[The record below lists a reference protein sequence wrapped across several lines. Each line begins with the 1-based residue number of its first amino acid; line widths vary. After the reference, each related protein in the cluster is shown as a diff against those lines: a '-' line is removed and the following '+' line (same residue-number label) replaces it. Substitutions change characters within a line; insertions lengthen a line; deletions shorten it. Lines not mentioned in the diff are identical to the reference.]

1 MDRKGLRIIQI
12 VDTYFPMIDGVVVT
26 VHNYA
31 SLLDRSGKCAVIF
44 PQQAKKPGDYG
55 DLGYE
60 TLQVRKAGLSVS
72 EYPLP
77 LPRLDRKLKRFLKAY
92 RPDLFHIHSPFF
104 LGRFAAAYAR
114 RHHIPCVAT
123 FHSKYYDDALN
134 ITGSRLLAWAAT
146 KLIVRFYERAD
157 CVWACSRGTAETLRS
172 YGYRGEIFVM
182 DNGSS
187 FRVEEGEREA
197 LAARAAEEFGLEKR
211 KKTILFIGHLIWH
224 KNLRLVLD
232 TAKRLEEAGEDC
244 RLLIVGDGYDA
255 EEIRQYA
262 DSLTFPEGRVRFLGR
277 VDDRDLLA
285 GVILFSDLFFFP
297 SVYDNSPLV
306 LREAASLGLPSLL
319 TAGSN
324 SAEAVT
330 KDVNGFTAEESPEAM
345 CAEIRRIFGDEELLR
360 AAGKSA
366 ETTVAK
372 SWEQIV
378 AEVEE
383 KYRQVIAEYRKK
395 HGGEVNGSA

>member
-31 SLLDRSGKCAVIF
+31 SLLDRSGKCAVVF

-172 YGYRGEIFVM
+172 YGYRGEVFVM

-197 LAARAAEEFGLEKR
+197 LAARAEEEFGLEKG

-232 TAKRLEEAGEDC
+232 TAKRLEETGEDC

-383 KYRQVIAEYRKK
+383 KYRQVIAEYREK
-395 HGGEVNGSA
+395 HGGGVNGSA

>member
-1 MDRKGLRIIQI
+1 MAKQALRTIQF

-31 SLLDRSGKCAVIF
+31 LLLNREGKTAVAF
-44 PQQAKKPGDYG
+44 PQQKREPGSYAE
-55 DLGYE
+55 LGYE
-60 TLQVRKAGLSVS
+60 TVQVKRAGLSVS

-77 LPRLDRKLKRFLKAY
+77 LPRLDRGLKRFLRDY
-92 RPDLFHIHSPFF
+92 RPDIFHIHSPFF
-104 LGRFAAAYAR
+104 LGMFAASYAR
-114 RHHIPCVAT
+114 RRHIPCVAT

-134 ITGSRLLAWAAT
+134 ITGSRLLARAAV
-146 KLIVRFYERAD
+146 KCIVRFYRRVD
-157 CVWACSRGTAETLRS
+157 SVWACSRGTAETLRS

-187 FRVEEGEREA
+187 FRIGEGEREP
-197 LAARAAEEFGLEKR
+197 LAARAAAEFGLEKGR
-211 KKTILFIGHLIWH
+211 KTLLFVGQLIWH

-232 TAKRLEEAGEDC
+232 TMKRLAETGEDC
-244 RLLIVGDGYDA
+244 RLLIAGDGYDG
-255 EEIRQYA
+255 EEIRRYA
-262 DSLTFPEGRVRFLGR
+262 ESLELPEGMVRFLGR
-277 VDDRDLLA
+277 IDDRDLLA

-306 LREAASLGLPSLL
+306 LREAASLGLPALL

-324 SAEAVT
+324 AAEVVT

-345 CAEIRRIFGDEELLR
+345 CAEIRRIFGDEALLR

-372 SWEQIV
+372 TWEQIV

-383 KYRQVIAEYRKK
+383 KYRRVIREYREK
-395 HGGEVNGSA
+395 HGEQAVRDR

>member
-383 KYRQVIAEYRKK
+383 KYRQVIAEYREK
-395 HGGEVNGSA
+395 HGGGVNGSA

>member
-1 MDRKGLRIIQI
+1 MDQQALRTIQF

-31 SLLDRSGKCAVIF
+31 ALLNRRGKTAVIF
-44 PQQAKKPGDYG
+44 PQQKKKPGAYAG
-55 DLGYE
+55 LGYE
-60 TLQVRKAGLSVS
+60 TVQVRKAGLSVS

-77 LPRLDRKLKRFLKAY
+77 VPRLDGRLKRYLRDFH
-92 RPDLFHIHSPFF
+92 PDIIHVHSPFF
-104 LGRFAAAYAR
+104 LGMYAAAYAR
-114 RHHIPCVAT
+114 RHRIPCVAT

-134 ITGSRLLAWAAT
+134 ITGSKLLAGAAT
-146 KLIVRFYERAD
+146 KIIVRFYRRAD
-157 CVWACSRGTAETLRS
+157 SVWACSRGTAETLRS
-172 YGYRGEIFVM
+172 YGYRGDVFVM

-187 FRVEEGEREA
+187 YRIEAGERES
-197 LAARAAEEFGLEKR
+197 LAARAAEKYGLEQG
-211 KKTILFIGHLIWH
+211 KKTLLFIGHLIWH

-232 TAKRLEEAGEDC
+232 TMKQLAETGEDY
-244 RLLIVGDGYDA
+244 RLLIAGDGYDA

-262 DSLTFPEGRVRFLGR
+262 ASLAFPEGAVRFLGKIE
-277 VDDRDLLA
+277 DRDLLA

-306 LREAASLGLPSLL
+306 LREAASLGVPALL

-324 SAEAVT
+324 AAEAVT

-345 CAEIRRIFGDEELLR
+345 SAEIRRIFGDEALLR
-360 AAGKSA
+360 SAGKSA

-372 SWEQIV
+372 TWEQIV

-383 KYRQVIAEYRKK
+383 QYRRVITEYREK
-395 HGGEVNGSA
+395 HGGQGS

>member
-1 MDRKGLRIIQI
+1 MDQQALRTIQF

-31 SLLDRSGKCAVIF
+31 ALLNRRGKTAVIF
-44 PQQAKKPGDYG
+44 PQQKKKPGAYAG
-55 DLGYE
+55 LGYE
-60 TLQVRKAGLSVS
+60 TVQVRKAGLSVS

-77 LPRLDRKLKRFLKAY
+77 VPRLDGRLKRYLRDFH
-92 RPDLFHIHSPFF
+92 PDIIHVHSPFF
-104 LGRFAAAYAR
+104 LGMYAAAYAR
-114 RHHIPCVAT
+114 RHRIPCVAT

-134 ITGSRLLAWAAT
+134 ITGSKLLAGAAT
-146 KLIVRFYERAD
+146 KIIVRFYRRAD
-157 CVWACSRGTAETLRS
+157 SVWACSRGTAETLRS
-172 YGYRGEIFVM
+172 YGYRGDVFVM

-187 FRVEEGEREA
+187 YRIEAGERES
-197 LAARAAEEFGLEKR
+197 LAARAAEKYGLEQG
-211 KKTILFIGHLIWH
+211 KKTLLFIGHLIWH

-232 TAKRLEEAGEDC
+232 TMKRLTETGEDY
-244 RLLIVGDGYDA
+244 RLLIAGDGYDA

-262 DSLTFPEGRVRFLGR
+262 ASLAFPEGAVRFLGKIE
-277 VDDRDLLA
+277 DRDLLA

-306 LREAASLGLPSLL
+306 LREAASLGVPALL

-324 SAEAVT
+324 AAEAVT

-345 CAEIRRIFGDEELLR
+345 SAEIRRIFGDEALLR
-360 AAGKSA
+360 SAGKSA

-372 SWEQIV
+372 TWEQIV

-383 KYRQVIAEYRKK
+383 QYRRVIAEYREK
-395 HGGEVNGSA
+395 HGGQGS

>member
-1 MDRKGLRIIQI
+1 MDKQALRIIQF

-31 SLLDRSGKCAVIF
+31 ALMNREGKTAVVF
-44 PQQAKKPGDYG
+44 PQQKKKPGAYAG
-55 DLGYE
+55 LGYE
-60 TLQVRKAGLSVS
+60 TVQVKRMGLSFT
-72 EYPLP
+72 EYALP
-77 LPRLDRKLKRFLKAY
+77 KPRLDRDLKRYLDGFRA
-92 RPDLFHIHSPFF
+92 DVFHVHSPFL
-104 LGRFAAAYAR
+104 LGAFAAAYAR
-114 RHHIPCVAT
+114 RHGIPCVAT

-134 ITGSRLLAWAAT
+134 ITGSKLLARTAT
-146 KLIVRFYERAD
+146 KCIVRFYRRAD
-157 CVWACSRGTAETLRS
+157 SVWACSRGTAETLRS
-172 YGYRGEIFVM
+172 YGYRGDVFVM

-187 FRVEEGEREA
+187 FRIGEGEREA
-197 LAARAAEEFGLEKR
+197 LAAKAAAEFGLEKG

-232 TAKRLEEAGEDC
+232 TMKRLADTGEDC

-262 DSLTFPEGRVRFLGR
+262 DSLDFPEGMVRFVGR
-277 VDDRDLLA
+277 IENRDLLA
-285 GVILFSDLFFFP
+285 GMILFSDLFFFP

-306 LREAASLGLPSLL
+306 LREAASLGLPALL

-324 SAEAVT
+324 AAEVVT
-330 KDVNGFTAEESPEAM
+330 KDVNGFTAEETPEAM
-345 CAEIRRIFGDEELLR
+345 SAEIQRIFGDEALRR

-372 SWEQIV
+372 TWEQIV

-383 KYRQVIAEYRKK
+383 KYRQVIEEYRAKR
-395 HGGEVNGSA
+395 GERAG

>member
-1 MDRKGLRIIQI
+1 MDKQTLRTIQF

-31 SLLDRSGKCAVIF
+31 SLLNRRGKCAVAF
-44 PQQAKKPGDYG
+44 PQQKKKPGTYDK
-55 DLGYE
+55 LGYE
-60 TLQVRKAGLSVS
+60 TVQVKKAGVSVS

-77 LPRLDRKLKRFLKAY
+77 LPQLDRDLKRFLEDY
-92 RPDLFHIHSPFF
+92 RGDLFHIHSPFF

-114 RHHIPCVAT
+114 RHHIPCIAT

-134 ITGSRLLAWAAT
+134 ITGSRLLARAAT
-146 KLIVRFYERAD
+146 RIIVRFYERVD

-187 FRVEEGEREA
+187 FRIGEGERET
-197 LAARAAEEFGLEKR
+197 LAARAAEAFGLETG
-211 KKTILFIGHLIWH
+211 KKTVLFIGHLIWH

-232 TAKRLEEAGEDC
+232 TMKRLTETGEDY

-262 DSLTFPEGRVRFLGR
+262 ASLAFPEGTVRFLGKIEN
-277 VDDRDLLA
+277 RDLLA

-306 LREAASLGLPSLL
+306 LREAASLGLPALL

-324 SAEAVT
+324 AAEAVT

-345 CAEIRRIFGDEELLR
+345 SAEIRRIFGDEALLR

-383 KYRQVIAEYRKK
+383 KYRQVIAEYREKR
-395 HGGEVNGSA
+395 GGKGN

>member
-1 MDRKGLRIIQI
+1 MDKQALRIIQF

-31 SLLDRSGKCAVIF
+31 ALLNRRGKTAVIF
-44 PQQAKKPGDYG
+44 PQQKKKPGAYAG
-55 DLGYE
+55 LGYE
-60 TLQVRKAGLSVS
+60 TVQVRKAGLSVS

-77 LPRLDRKLKRFLKAY
+77 VPRLDGRLKRYLRDFH
-92 RPDLFHIHSPFF
+92 PDIIHVHSPFF
-104 LGRFAAAYAR
+104 LGMYAAAYAR
-114 RHHIPCVAT
+114 RHRIPCVAT

-134 ITGSRLLAWAAT
+134 ITGSKLLAGAAT
-146 KLIVRFYERAD
+146 KIIVRFYRRAD
-157 CVWACSRGTAETLRS
+157 SVWACSRGTAETLRS
-172 YGYRGEIFVM
+172 YGYRGDVFVM

-187 FRVEEGEREA
+187 YRIEAGERES
-197 LAARAAEEFGLEKR
+197 LAARAAEKYGLEQG
-211 KKTILFIGHLIWH
+211 KKTLLFIGHLIWH

-232 TAKRLEEAGEDC
+232 TMKQLAETGEDY
-244 RLLIVGDGYDA
+244 RLLIAGDGYDA

-262 DSLTFPEGRVRFLGR
+262 ASLAFPEGAVRFLGKIE
-277 VDDRDLLA
+277 DRDLLA

-306 LREAASLGLPSLL
+306 LREAASLGVPALL

-324 SAEAVT
+324 AAEAVT

-345 CAEIRRIFGDEELLR
+345 SAEIRRIFGDEALLR
-360 AAGKSA
+360 SAGKSA

-372 SWEQIV
+372 TWEQIV

-383 KYRQVIAEYRKK
+383 QYRRVITEYREK
-395 HGGEVNGSA
+395 HGGQGS

>member
-1 MDRKGLRIIQI
+1 MDRQALRTIQF

-31 SLLDRSGKCAVIF
+31 ALMNRTGKTAVAF
-44 PQQAKKPGDYG
+44 PQQKKKPGAYAG
-55 DLGYE
+55 LGYE
-60 TLQVRKAGLSVS
+60 TVQVKKAGFSFS
-72 EYPLP
+72 EYALP
-77 LPRLDRKLKRFLKAY
+77 IPRLDRKLKRYLVGFEA
-92 RPDLFHIHSPFF
+92 DLFHIHSPFF
-104 LGRFAAAYAR
+104 LGAFAASYAR
-114 RHHIPCVAT
+114 KHRIPCVAT

-134 ITGSRLLAWAAT
+134 LTGSRLIARTVT
-146 KLIVRFYERAD
+146 KRIVRFYQGVD
-157 CVWACSRGTAETLRS
+157 SVWACSKGTAETLRS
-172 YGYRGEIFVM
+172 YGYRGDVFVM

-187 FRVEEGEREA
+187 FRIGEGERET
-197 LAARAAEEFGLEKR
+197 LARRAAEEYGLEEGKR
-211 KKTILFIGHLIWH
+211 TILFIGHLIWH

-232 TAKRLEEAGEDC
+232 TMKRLTEEGEDY
-244 RLLIVGDGYDA
+244 RLLIVGDGYDG

-262 DSLTFPEGRVRFLGR
+262 DSLAFPPGAVRFMGR
-277 VDDRDLLA
+277 IENRDLLA

-306 LREAASLGLPSLL
+306 LREAASLGLPALL

-324 SAEAVT
+324 AAEAVK

-345 CAEIRRIFGDEELLR
+345 SGEIRRIFGNEELLR

-372 SWEQIV
+372 TWEQIV

-383 KYRQVIAEYRKK
+383 KYRQVIAEYREK
-395 HGGEVNGSA
+395 HGTRGN

>member
-1 MDRKGLRIIQI
+1 MDRQALRTIQF

-31 SLLDRSGKCAVIF
+31 TLLNRKGKCAVAF
-44 PQQAKKPGDYG
+44 PQQGKKPGKYAG
-55 DLGYE
+55 MEYE
-60 TLQVRKAGLSVS
+60 TVQVKKAGLSVS

-77 LPRLDRKLKRFLKAY
+77 VPRLDRGLKRFLREY
-92 RPDLFHIHSPFF
+92 GVDLFHIHSPFF
-104 LGRFAAAYAR
+104 LGMFAAAYAR
-114 RHHIPCVAT
+114 RHRIPCVAT

-134 ITGSRLLAWAAT
+134 ITGSRLLAGAAT
-146 KLIVRFYERAD
+146 KIIVRFYQRVD
-157 CVWACSRGTAETLRS
+157 SVWACSRGTAETLRS

-187 FRVEEGEREA
+187 FRIEEGERED
-197 LAARAAEEFGLEKR
+197 LAARAAEQHGLEKG

-232 TAKRLEEAGEDC
+232 TMKKLVETGEDY

-255 EEIRQYA
+255 EDIRQYA
-262 DSLTFPEGRVRFLGR
+262 ASLAFPEGAVRFLGR
-277 VDDRDLLA
+277 IDNRDMLA

-324 SAEAVT
+324 AAEAIT
-330 KDVNGFTAEESPEAM
+330 KDMNGFTAEESPEAM
-345 CAEIRRIFGDEELLR
+345 SGEIRRIFGNEELLR

-372 SWEQIV
+372 TWEQIV

-383 KYRQVIAEYRKK
+383 KYRQVIAEYRTR
-395 HGGEVNGSA
+395 HGIPGN

>member
-31 SLLDRSGKCAVIF
+31 SLLDRSGKCAVVF

-146 KLIVRFYERAD
+146 KLIVRFYEQAD
-157 CVWACSRGTAETLRS
+157 CVWACSRGPAETLRS

-187 FRVEEGEREA
+187 FRVEEEEREA
-197 LAARAAEEFGLEKR
+197 LAARAAEEFGLEKG

-383 KYRQVIAEYRKK
+383 KYRQVVADYRKK
-395 HGGEVNGSA
+395 HGKPEE

>member
-1 MDRKGLRIIQI
+1 MDKQALRVIQF
-12 VDTYFPMIDGVVVT
+12 VDTYFPMVDGVVVT

-31 SLLDRSGKCAVIF
+31 ALMNREGKASVIF
-44 PQQAKKPGDYG
+44 PQQKKKPGVYAG
-55 DLGYE
+55 LGYE
-60 TLQVRKAGLSVS
+60 TVQVKRSGFSFS
-72 EYPLP
+72 EYALP
-77 LPRLDRKLKRFLKAY
+77 SPRLDRDLKRYLDGFHA
-92 RPDLFHIHSPFF
+92 DLFHIHSPFF
-104 LGRFAAAYAR
+104 LGAFAAAYAR
-114 RHHIPCVAT
+114 KHHIPCVAT

-134 ITGSRLLAWAAT
+134 ITDSKFIARMAT
-146 KLIVRFYERAD
+146 KFIVRFYQRAD
-157 CVWACSRGTAETLRS
+157 SVWACSRGTAETLRS

-187 FRVEEGEREA
+187 FRIGEGEREA
-197 LAARAAEEFGLEKR
+197 LAARAAAEYGLEKG
-211 KKTILFIGHLIWH
+211 KKTILFVGHLIWH

-232 TAKRLEEAGEDC
+232 TMKRLAETGEDC
-244 RLLIVGDGYDA
+244 RLLIAGDGYDGKA
-255 EEIRQYA
+255 IRKYA
-262 DSLTFPEGRVRFLGR
+262 DSLELPESMVRFLGR
-277 VDDRDLLA
+277 IDDRDLLA

-306 LREAASLGLPSLL
+306 LREAASLGLPALL

-324 SAEAVT
+324 AAEVIT

-345 CAEIRRIFGDEELLR
+345 SAEIRRIFGDEALRR

-383 KYRQVIAEYRKK
+383 KYRQVIAEYREK
-395 HGGEVNGSA
+395 HGGGVNGSA

>member
-1 MDRKGLRIIQI
+1 MDQQALRTIQF

-31 SLLDRSGKCAVIF
+31 ALLNRHGKSVVIF
-44 PQQAKKPGDYG
+44 PQQKRKPGAYAG
-55 DLGYE
+55 LGYE
-60 TLQVRKAGLSVS
+60 TVQVKKAGLSVS

-77 LPRLDRKLKRFLKAY
+77 LPRLDGKLKRFLEGYHA
-92 RPDLFHIHSPFF
+92 DLFHIHSPFF
-104 LGRFAAAYAR
+104 LGMFAVAYAR
-114 RHHIPCVAT
+114 RHRIPCIAT

-134 ITGSRLLAWAAT
+134 ITHSRLLAAAAT
-146 KLIVRFYERAD
+146 KIIVRFYQRAD
-157 CVWACSRGTAETLRS
+157 SVWACSRGTAETLRS
-172 YGYRGEIFVM
+172 YGYKGDIFVM

-187 FRVEEGEREA
+187 FRIEEGEREA
-197 LAARAAEEFGLEKR
+197 LAARAAEKYGLEKG

-232 TAKRLEEAGEDC
+232 TMKKLTEAGEDY
-244 RLLIVGDGYDA
+244 RLLIVGDGYDG
-255 EEIRQYA
+255 EDIRQYA
-262 DSLTFPEGRVRFLGR
+262 DSLDFPAGAVRFLGR
-277 VDDRDLLA
+277 IDNRDLLA

-306 LREAASLGLPSLL
+306 LREAASLGLPALL

-324 SAEAVT
+324 AAEAVT
-330 KDVNGFTAEESPEAM
+330 KDMNGFTAEESPEAM
-345 CAEIRRIFGDEELLR
+345 SAEIRRIFGDEALLR

-372 SWEQIV
+372 TWEQIV
-378 AEVEE
+378 AEVQE
-383 KYRQVIAEYRKK
+383 KYRQVIEEYRQK
-395 HGGEVNGSA
+395 HGEN